1 MPVTGVFFPMG
12 SKLALQV
19 IEVNHPNSDPL
30 AKENIIFPPDAAL
43 FVKETH
49 SVLLKTEKFFSGCS
63 IAKYHPVLAL

>member
-1 MPVTGVFFPMG
+1 MG

-30 AKENIIFPPDAAL
+30 AKEKITFPPGAAS

-49 SVLLKTEKFFSGCS
+49 SAPLKTEKFFSGCS
-63 IAKYHPVLAL
+63 IAKHHPALAL